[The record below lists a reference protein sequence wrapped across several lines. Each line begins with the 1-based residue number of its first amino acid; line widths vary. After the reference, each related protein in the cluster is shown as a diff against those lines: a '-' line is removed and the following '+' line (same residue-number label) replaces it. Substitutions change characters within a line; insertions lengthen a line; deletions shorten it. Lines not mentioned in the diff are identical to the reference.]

1 MSIRNRSEPAP
12 SRISPGLS
20 RRAIPMVGSALLS
33 VLLAACGTL
42 PQPPSTSAPRNVLPM
57 PAPAGNYRD
66 AEPRFEPRSR
76 LGNPP
81 FYVVNGRRYVVLDA
95 AHGFRERGIASWY
108 GPDFHGKKTSNG
120 EDYDMHGM
128 TAAHKTLPLPSYVR
142 ITNLENGRS
151 AIVRVNDR
159 GPFVDNRVI
168 DLSFAAASRLGVVQK
183 GTAPVEVAVV
193 EPGDAGVQVADP
205 GPRPVMGK
213 PRLYLQTGAF
223 AQRENAERMRQ
234 RLLLA
239 QLGPVDIRTEPAG
252 DRPVHKVWVGPF
264 ADVTDLDVV
273 SARLHGIGINDP
285 RPTID

>member
-1 MSIRNRSEPAP
+1 MPTRKRSET
-12 SRISPGLS
+12 SRLREQLVRNQPVFL
-20 RRAIPMVGSALLS
+20 PVGWALLS
-33 VLLAACGTL
+33 LLLAACGTL
-42 PQPPSTSAPRNVLPM
+42 PHPPSKTALLTASPAQSAS
-57 PAPAGNYRD
+57 GGYRD
-66 AEPRFEPRSR
+66 AEPRLEPRSR

-81 FYVVNGRRYVVLDA
+81 FYVVDGRRYVVLES
-95 AHGFRERGIASWY
+95 AHGFQERGIASWY
-108 GPDFHGKKTSNG
+108 GPDFHGKMASNG
-120 EDYDMHGM
+120 EDYDMYTM
-128 TAAHKTLPLPSYVR
+128 TAAHKTLPLPCYVR
-142 ITNLENGRS
+142 VTNLENGRT

-159 GPFVDNRVI
+159 GPFVDNRII
-168 DLSFAAASRLGVVQK
+168 DLSFAAATRLGVVQK
-183 GTAPVEVAVV
+183 GTAPVEIAVV

-239 QLGPVDIRTEPAG
+239 QMGPVDIRTETAG

-264 ADVTDLDVV
+264 ADVTGLDAA